1 MSNAPPTTHIAAR
14 RAISP
19 NLYEAYEQLYI
30 DGGVTVAEFNAILIA
45 SPEFAKWFGSR
56 AGQRRMTREQC
67 IRCDAVETERQ
78 TKDAVDTSRSQLL
91 SIVKHLKAAAGMD
104 VARQITAAVLA
115 EVEGN

>member
-1 MSNAPPTTHIAAR
+1 
-14 RAISP
+14 
-19 NLYEAYEQLYI
+19 
-30 DGGVTVAEFNAILIA
+30 
-45 SPEFAKWFGSR
+45 
-56 AGQRRMTREQC
+56 MTREQC

-115 EVEGN
+115 EVEGK

>member
-1 MSNAPPTTHIAAR
+1 MSNATPTTHLAAR

-56 AGQRRMTREQC
+56 AGQRRMTQDQC
-67 IRCDAVETERQ
+67 IRCDAVEIERQ
-78 TKDAVDTSRSQLL
+78 TKDVVDTSRSQLL

-115 EVEGN
+115 EVEGT

>member
-1 MSNAPPTTHIAAR
+1 MSTAPPTTHLAAR

-30 DGGVTVAEFNAILIA
+30 DGGVTVTEFNAILIA
-45 SPEFAKWFGSR
+45 SPDFAKWFGSR

-67 IRCDAVETERQ
+67 VQFDAGQ
-78 TKDAVDTSRSQLL
+78 TKDVVDTAQSQLL
-91 SIVKHLKAAAGMD
+91 RIVKHIKAAAGMD

-115 EVEGN
+115 EVEGK

>member
-1 MSNAPPTTHIAAR
+1 MSIANPTTHLAAR

-78 TKDAVDTSRSQLL
+78 TQDAVDTAQAQLL
-91 SIVKHLKAAAGMD
+91 RIVKHIKAAAGMD

-115 EVEGN
+115 EVEGT